1 MPYLLLAIFSS
12 SAIAVLMRLSSGKI
26 QNNVAMLAMNYLMCT
41 LLSMGFSGLGSLF
54 PAGST
59 LTLLMGT
66 AQGLLYLVSFLLLNI
81 STARNGV
88 VLSSVFMKLG
98 LLVPM
103 VLSIFLFGELPS
115 ALQLIGFVMAL
126 TAIFL
131 INFEPGQK
139 QIRMNWLLL
148 LLLLG
153 GGSGDAMAKIFETW
167 GDPSLVSHFLLY
179 TFLTALILCLALMKY
194 KQQRI
199 GRAELLFG
207 LAIGIPNFFSAKFLL
222 AALNSLPAVIVYPTY
237 SVATMLVVTLAGAL
251 FFREKLNRN
260 QWLAL
265 VIILLALV
273 FLNI

>member
-12 SAIAVLMRLSSGKI
+12 SAIAILMRLSSGKI

-41 LLSMGFSGLGSLF
+41 LLSIGFSGQDSMF
-54 PAGST
+54 PTGST

-167 GDPSLVSHFLLY
+167 GDPSLASHFLLY

-237 SVATMLVVTLAGAL
+237 SVSTMLAVTLAGAL

>member
-12 SAIAVLMRLSSGKI
+12 SAIAILMRLSSGKI

-41 LLSMGFSGLGSLF
+41 LLSMGFSGHDSLF

-81 STARNGV
+81 STAQNGV

-139 QIRMNWLLL
+139 QIRMNRLLL

-167 GDPSLVSHFLLY
+167 GDPSLASHFLLY

>member
-1 MPYLLLAIFSS
+1 MPYLLLAISSS
-12 SAIAVLMRLSSGKI
+12 SAIAILMRLSNGKI
-26 QNNVAMLAMNYLMCT
+26 RNNVAMLAMNYLMCT
-41 LLSMGFSGLGSLF
+41 LLSMGFSEQDALF
-54 PAGST
+54 PAGSAQ
-59 LTLLMGT
+59 TLLMGT

-103 VLSIFLFGELPS
+103 VLSIFFFGEFPS

-131 INFEPGQK
+131 INFESGQK
-139 QIRMNWLLL
+139 QFRMNWLLL

-167 GDPSLVSHFLLY
+167 GNPSLSSHFLLY

-194 KQQRI
+194 KHQRI
-199 GRAELLFG
+199 GGAELVFG

-222 AALNSLPAVIVYPTY
+222 AALNTLPAVIVYPSY

-251 FFREKLNRN
+251 FFREKLNRY

-265 VIILLALV
+265 GVILLALV

>member
-1 MPYLLLAIFSS
+1 MLLHQLHHHY
-12 SAIAVLMRLSSGKI
+12 
-26 QNNVAMLAMNYLMCT
+26 QNYLP
-41 LLSMGFSGLGSLF
+41 LLPSQQYQLDVEF
-54 PAGST
+54 
-59 LTLLMGT
+59 
-66 AQGLLYLVSFLLLNI
+66 LVDMYILSFAFLL
-81 STARNGV
+81 
-88 VLSSVFMKLG
+88 
-98 LLVPM
+98 
-103 VLSIFLFGELPS
+103 
-115 ALQLIGFVMAL
+115 
-126 TAIFL
+126 
-131 INFEPGQK
+131 
-139 QIRMNWLLL
+139 LLL

-167 GDPSLVSHFLLY
+167 GDPSLASHFLLY

>member
-1 MPYLLLAIFSS
+1 
-12 SAIAVLMRLSSGKI
+12 
-26 QNNVAMLAMNYLMCT
+26 VAMLAMNYLMCT
-41 LLSMGFSGLGSLF
+41 LLSMGFSGHDSLF
-54 PAGST
+54 PTGST

-115 ALQLIGFVMAL
+115 VLQLIGFVMAL

-148 LLLLG
+148 LLLIG

-167 GDPSLVSHFLLY
+167 GDPSLASHFLLY

>member
-1 MPYLLLAIFSS
+1 MPYLLLAISSS
-12 SAIAVLMRLSSGKI
+12 SAIAILMRLSNGKI
-26 QNNVAMLAMNYLMCT
+26 QNNVAMLAMNYLMCA
-41 LLSMGFSGLGSLF
+41 LLSMGFAGQRSLF
-54 PAGST
+54 PAGSA

-131 INFEPGQK
+131 INFESGQK
-139 QIRMNWLLL
+139 RVRMNWLLL

-167 GDPSLVSHFLLY
+167 GDPSLASHFLLY

-222 AALNSLPAVIVYPTY
+222 AALNSLPAVIVYPSY
-237 SVATMLVVTLAGAL
+237 SVATMLAVTLAGAL

>member
-41 LLSMGFSGLGSLF
+41 LLSMGFSGPGSLF

-126 TAIFL
+126 SAIFL

-167 GDPSLVSHFLLY
+167 GDPSLASHFLLY

>member
-12 SAIAVLMRLSSGKI
+12 SAIAILMRLSSGKI

-167 GDPSLVSHFLLY
+167 GDPSLASHFLLY